1 MKRRLRPN
9 KRRHSFASRNEAKD
23 DFVFEL
29 WRAIGSRGESM
40 NIALLG
46 EQIFDALQTFDG
58 MSAPFG
64 LYAAGDLAGEEPQ
77 RRRKGFT
84 SQKEE

>member
-1 MKRRLRPN
+1 
-9 KRRHSFASRNEAKD
+9 
-23 DFVFEL
+23 
-29 WRAIGSRGESM
+29 M